1 MRGIMQSGPR
11 PFRARQALP
20 VIFAALL
27 VSGAA
32 VLPAAARSGSAAE
45 LTSPLGSYLAGRVAR
60 GENDTADAAI
70 FYRHALARSPNDAR
84 ILERSFLV
92 EAAEGNTRRTIALAK
107 KLVKYQPQHRLARAW
122 LGLAAFKAGNYKL
135 ADKHFEQS
143 SAGPIGELTSALSR
157 AWVAQRQGKTKLAF
171 SRLTYTQRA
180 EWAQYYLRY
189 HRALIA
195 DIARQHPLAGQNY
208 SRYI

>member
-107 KLVKYQPQHRLARAW
+107 KLVKYLKLKYTDQCEDQVTAYCDRMADSRSCKNTMMQTCEDDRSLEQMLALYDNLSPAQKKRV
-122 LGLAAFKAGNYKL
+122 LAM
-135 ADKHFEQS
+135 ADEMSPSIDWQQ
-143 SAGPIGELTSALSR
+143 ATRILSDII
-157 AWVAQRQGKTKLAF
+157 Q
-171 SRLTYTQRA
+171 
-180 EWAQYYLRY
+180 
-189 HRALIA
+189 LIA
-195 DIARQHPLAGQNY
+195 LGA
-208 SRYI
+208 